1 MSVSKDRIK
10 RKSESESITFRL
22 EKSVL
27 DELRQEANQK
37 MESINTLVNQIIK
50 SYMQW
55 HKPAKKAG
63 LGYFSKVLISGL
75 LDSLTDE
82 QIDQITQE
90 FCKNNL
96 LDINQ
101 MLRSESNIESFMD
114 SLCSWLEAS
123 GYHYR
128 FDNFDDFN
136 VYVIQF
142 DMGRKWS
149 LYFKTQMRFVFD
161 YYNTKNAEVD
171 MTNNTVVLKIKK

>member
-1 MSVSKDRIK
+1 MSVSKDKIK
-10 RKSESESITFRL
+10 RKTESESITFRL
-22 EKSVL
+22 EKSIL
-27 DELRQEANQK
+27 DELRQEATQK

-63 LGYFSKVLISGL
+63 LAYFSKVLMTEL
-75 LDSLTDE
+75 LDSLSDD
-82 QIDQITQE
+82 QIIRITQE
-90 FCKNNL
+90 FCNNNL

-101 MLRSESNIESFMD
+101 MLRSENNIASFMD

-128 FDNFDDFN
+128 FDNFGDFN
-136 VYVIQF
+136 IYVIQF

-149 LYFKTQMRFVFD
+149 LYFKSQMQFVFEH
-161 YYNTKNAEVD
+161 YNIENTEVE